1 MAKRSREGHLAYW
14 SIRLLRALN
23 LLVILGSMAFLTF
36 EIQFEPH
43 PAEFGWSLIMIAIF
57 TFLSGLI
64 GGVSSGQA
72 GCFFPHIFFVFV
84 SLMGLFSLAV
94 LLFVRP
100 DEVARKLLAFHITL
114 SAALHHLLIDA
125 YFFSLLGFLQLLI
138 FPLAYFIHK
147 RAYVE
152 YYEEFDI
159 PFHQPQL
166 TSQTLDSAC
175 VRTSTAIIRNKD
187 GKQESSSHWQSDEG
201 SRFDHSMSKVSGGG
215 CPQPAADTLSF
226 RLDLKTL
233 RAPFQ
238 AFQTAAEVLRVEDM
252 GATQRVQK
260 ERSDMLS
267 KPFSSR
273 PVTGAHAEVV
283 EIELGSVP
291 HDHNGSV
298 SNSYNPRMTSQF
310 SSSAK
315 LENHLHLLDHDRSS
329 SSISSSSGSSSCA
342 SPNAW
347 TDSDSTGSPCTWEYS
362 MSRQNS
368 GVLTSSDH
376 QVSSPVALDTKLI
389 APPIAEEAMNRELCL
404 HRGDDQQQAHF
415 ASWSPL
421 RKNDRV

>member
-23 LLVILGSMAFLTF
+23 LLVIVGSMAFLTF

-72 GCFFPHIFFVFV
+72 GCFFPHMFFVFV
-84 SLMGLFSLAV
+84 SLMGLFSLSV

-138 FPLAYFIHK
+138 FPLAYFIRK
-147 RAYVE
+147 RAYVN

-159 PFHQPQL
+159 PFHQPHL
-166 TSQTLDSAC
+166 TTPSLDSAC
-175 VRTSTAIIRNKD
+175 VRTSTAIILNKD
-187 GKQESSSHWQSDEG
+187 GKQESSSHWKSDED
-201 SRFDHSMSKVSGGG
+201 SQFDHPMSKLSAGG
-215 CPQPAADTLSF
+215 CPQLAAESLS
-226 RLDLKTL
+226 LKLELKTL
-233 RAPFQ
+233 RAPSQ
-238 AFQTAAEVLRVEDM
+238 AAAAAAEVLGGEDM
-252 GATQRVQK
+252 GATQQVQK
-260 ERSDMLS
+260 ERFELLQ

-273 PVTGAHAEVV
+273 SMPGAHAEVV
-283 EIELGSVP
+283 DIELGRSVP
-291 HDHNGSV
+291 DDHASSL
-298 SNSYNPRMTSQF
+298 SNSNNPRMTSDF

-315 LENHLHLLDHDRSS
+315 LENHAYLHDDDHSS
-329 SSISSSSGSSSCA
+329 SSICSSSA

-347 TDSDSTGSPCTWEYS
+347 TDSDSTGSPCRWQYS
-362 MSRQNS
+362 ISKENS
-368 GVLTSSDH
+368 AVLTSYNQ
-376 QVSSPVALDTKLI
+376 QVSSSVACDIKLRS
-389 APPIAEEAMNRELCL
+389 PPTAKEAVDGELCL
-404 HRGDDQQQAHF
+404 DSGNDQKTA
-415 ASWSPL
+415 AAALCLVAPTS
-421 RKNDRV
+421 